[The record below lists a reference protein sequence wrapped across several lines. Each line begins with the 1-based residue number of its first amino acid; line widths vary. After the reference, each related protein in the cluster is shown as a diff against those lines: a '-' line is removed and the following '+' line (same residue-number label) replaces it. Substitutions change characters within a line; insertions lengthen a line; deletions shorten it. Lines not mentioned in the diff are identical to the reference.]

1 MTTTIT
7 IKDKAVNATYQ
18 NVTGL
23 TGGAGVDAVFDVV
36 KTNGVYTASLDSL
49 AASAGSGYVAGDT
62 ITILGSALG
71 GVNGTNNL
79 ILTVATVGTAGKIA
93 TFGAVGT
100 GRVGDGTVDV
110 AVDVTGTTGIDTYTL
125 NGASSEY
132 TITKAADK
140 ITAVSTVATNVTFT
154 LADHERVV
162 FDNKGIDLFKFD
174 ETNFKDEVAALKLID
189 NFVSEFD
196 ELKVIYKPKIYDKII
211 SFYSEK
217 PIEVHGYASRDADP
231 SAIITGGYSPCNG
244 FGDGTRGQYNQC
256 LSQARANKI
265 ADMLKKRLPFL
276 NFVGVGHGETDKF
289 NGVGWT
295 PQKTRI
301 NNKDT
306 ALNRRFQVFLPTY
319 ELKNIPKDE
328 VFNVQTPK

>member
-7 IKDKAVNATYQ
+7 IKDKPINATYQ

-62 ITILGSALG
+62 ITILGSTLG
-71 GVNGTNNL
+71 GVNVTNNL
-79 ILTVATVGTAGKIA
+79 ILTVATVGTLGKIA

-125 NGASSEY
+125 NGASTDF

-162 FDNKGIDLFKFD
+162 FDNKGIAFD
-174 ETNFKDEVAALKLID
+174 ATGRAGDVYALLAAALGTADVTNAYKGIGIYLAD
-189 NFVSEFD
+189 AGWTNTELATALLATDTYKTDAGGVSNETFI
-196 ELKVIYKPKIYDKII
+196 KHVYKNV
-211 SFYSEK
+211 F
-217 PIEVHGYASRDADP
+217 GTDATLAQVTEYTTWMTT
-231 SAIITGGYSPCNG
+231 SN
-244 FGDGTRGQYNQC
+244 
-256 LSQARANKI
+256 LSQADVLVAASELAAFETTI
-265 ADMLKKRLPFL
+265 GLVGLATTGIEYTPF
-276 NFVGVGHGETDKF
+276 V
-289 NGVGWT
+289 
-295 PQKTRI
+295 
-301 NNKDT
+301 
-306 ALNRRFQVFLPTY
+306 A
-319 ELKNIPKDE
+319 
-328 VFNVQTPK
+328 